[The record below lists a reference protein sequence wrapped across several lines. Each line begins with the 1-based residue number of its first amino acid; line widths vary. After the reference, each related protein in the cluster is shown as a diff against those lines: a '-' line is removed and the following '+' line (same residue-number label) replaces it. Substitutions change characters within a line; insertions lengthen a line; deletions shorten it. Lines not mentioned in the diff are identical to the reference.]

1 MWKFTCGMVMF
12 VALAASAPDNSAF
25 AAAPVDSGYAE
36 RFKSAETALADN
48 EQLYLVC
55 DLAKSRLR
63 LKLKGIVVRDY
74 DYTLDGDS
82 DQVISFRRR
91 AEDADSVVHRLTRLH
106 LYEAANKLNDTVLGI
121 VSEATKASSELLQRY
136 RPERLAVTFEG
147 RLGLEVLSEVE
158 GKPVSLGSNWA
169 ESAKEFAERVMGS
182 KMLAIRLDPD
192 DAMSFYGACQ
202 SKPPLLVAP

>member
-1 MWKFTCGMVMF
+1 MVVAWATCTPVR
-12 VALAASAPDNSAF
+12 SAF
-25 AAAPVDSGYAE
+25 AAEPGGPDYAE
-36 RFKSAETALADN
+36 RFQAAENRLADS
-48 EQLYLVC
+48 EQLYMVC
-55 DLAKSRLR
+55 DLARSRLR
-63 LKLKGIVVRDY
+63 LKLKGVVVRDY
-74 DYTLDGDS
+74 TYTLESDS

-91 AEDADSVVHRLTRLH
+91 AEDADSAAHRLTRLH

-169 ESAKEFAERVMGS
+169 ESAKEFAERVLGS
-182 KMLAIRLDPD
+182 KMLEIRLNPD
-192 DAMSFYGACQ
+192 DAVSFYGACQ